1 MRPPLKP
8 SLASG
13 DRQPRRPVARPGAR
27 PRAAKTVA
35 IDDWH
40 LAAPRKRPRSTRIE
54 AKDCGCQGGIHRYRR
69 QSDGNYAHAT
79 GSTMRESPAIL
90 TSRPPRHTGF
100 VYRRNDHRPPSRW
113 ALGARRSWPT
123 TRFRQTALGR
133 AAADRACPTL
143 ASSPRRQPHS
153 SARCRP
159 VRLIRNNPPFICLL
173 VCLFL
178 CLLLYLAHRP

>member
-13 DRQPRRPVARPGAR
+13 DRQPRRPAARTGAR

-79 GSTMRESPAIL
+79 GSTVRESPAIL

-100 VYRRNDHRPPSRW
+100 VYRRWPALAAPTVSLRRRPSTGQRDPSITDTRP
-113 ALGARRSWPT
+113 RRAGQP
-123 TRFRQTALGR
+123 AGR
-133 AAADRACPTL
+133 AA
-143 ASSPRRQPHS
+143 RRNFRS
-153 SARCRP
+153 R
-159 VRLIRNNPPFICLL
+159 RLTPAA
-173 VCLFL
+173 LF
-178 CLLLYLAHRP
+178 RIVIT